1 LNKELDKLTTDE
13 LRQKYNGKQM
23 DEAGI
28 YPEVWAE
35 AESLDYIIDYFG
47 QLKEFYKTAE
57 KENKAVITFVN

>member
-1 LNKELDKLTTDE
+1 
-13 LRQKYNGKQM
+13 M